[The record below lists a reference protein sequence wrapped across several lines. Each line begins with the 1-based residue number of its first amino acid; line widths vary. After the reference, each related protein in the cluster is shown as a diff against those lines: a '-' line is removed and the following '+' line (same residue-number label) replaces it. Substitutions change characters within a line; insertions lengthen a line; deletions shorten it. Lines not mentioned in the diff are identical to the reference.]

1 MVQENIGWGLVI
13 SPSDFR
19 YQVSNV
25 SLFNVDYIVY
35 YVCCSYVF
43 SVAEE
48 EYERAAMLAEKY
60 LDFQILIDVCQKTN
74 NKEKINY
81 YMDKFKHQVNV
92 KFVFNS
98 YLFCLAQFNVFF
110 CVLKSI
116 VPSNSV

>member
-1 MVQENIGWGLVI
+1 M
-13 SPSDFR
+13 
-19 YQVSNV
+19 
-25 SLFNVDYIVY
+25 
-35 YVCCSYVF
+35 F

-81 YMDKFKHQVNV
+81 YIDKFKHQVNV

-98 YLFCLAQFNVFF
+98 FLFGFMASIGPLMDRFVVWLNLMFF
-110 CVLKSI
+110 
-116 VPSNSV
+116 